1 MKKLKYNNVITNEAL
16 LAVIEDSQK
25 IKSFIYAQETK
36 KTWTIEDIQ
45 EAIKLTLKIDLPI
58 SEANENLYA
67 RIKGVFDSHVASGTE
82 EKLFSVDSGSDVLEQ
97 VLIRENESGLYFSV
111 DPSFVT
117 QDVDVIHSP
126 YGNGPI
132 ILSESI

>member
-1 MKKLKYNNVITNEAL
+1 MKYNNVITNEAL

-25 IKSFIYAQETK
+25 IKSFIYAQETE

-67 RIKGVFDSHVASGTE
+67 RIKGVFDSQVGSGTE
-82 EKLFSVDSGSDVLEQ
+82 EKLFSVDSGPDVLEQ

-111 DPSFVT
+111 DPSFVM
-117 QDVDVIHSP
+117 QDVDAIHSP

>member
-1 MKKLKYNNVITNEAL
+1 MKYNNVITNEAL

-25 IKSFIYAQETK
+25 LKSFIYAQETK
-36 KTWTIEDIQ
+36 KTWTVEDIQ

-67 RIKGVFDSHVASGTE
+67 HIKGVFDSQVVNGTE
-82 EKLFSVDSGSDVLEQ
+82 EKLFSVDVGPNVIEQ
-97 VLIRENESGLYFSV
+97 LLIKESSSGLYFSV
-111 DPSFVT
+111 DPSFVM

-132 ILSESI
+132 ILSENV

>member
-1 MKKLKYNNVITNEAL
+1 VKKLKYNNVITNEAL

-25 IKSFIYAQETK
+25 IKSFIYAQKAK
-36 KTWTIEDIQ
+36 KTWTVEDIQ

-67 RIKGVFDSHVASGTE
+67 RIKGVFDSQVVSGTE
-82 EKLFSVDSGSDVLEQ
+82 EKLFSVDSGPDVLEQ

-111 DPSFVT
+111 DPSFVM

>member
-25 IKSFIYAQETK
+25 IKSFIYAQEAK
-36 KTWTIEDIQ
+36 KTWTVEDIQ

-67 RIKGVFDSHVASGTE
+67 RIKGVFDSQVVSGTE
-82 EKLFSVDSGSDVLEQ
+82 EKLFSVDSGPDVLEQ

-111 DPSFVT
+111 DPSFVM

>member
-1 MKKLKYNNVITNEAL
+1 MKYNNVITNEAL

-25 IKSFIYAQETK
+25 IKSFIYAQKAK
-36 KTWTIEDIQ
+36 KTWTVEDIQ

-67 RIKGVFDSHVASGTE
+67 RIKWVFDSQVVSGTE
-82 EKLFSVDSGSDVLEQ
+82 EKLFSVDSGPDVLEQ

-111 DPSFVT
+111 DPSFVM

>member
-1 MKKLKYNNVITNEAL
+1 MKYNNVITNEAL

-25 IKSFIYAQETK
+25 IKSFIYAQEAK
-36 KTWTIEDIQ
+36 KTWTVEDIQ

-67 RIKGVFDSHVASGTE
+67 RIKGVFDSQVVSGTE
-82 EKLFSVDSGSDVLEQ
+82 EKLFSVDSGPDVLEQ

-111 DPSFVT
+111 DPSFVM

>member
-1 MKKLKYNNVITNEAL
+1 MKYNNVITNEAL